1 MTSSGKRNAHA
12 RSRENRMKER
22 ERSLSASLRFGDLV
36 VVDVDDGVARD
47 SMVCRV
53 FLRRREEKRRC
64 ALKLCRI
71 RWSMWINKN
80 AGRRVGERRKMCV
93 FQIRTRTRVYILLS
107 TRYVSRI
114 VTLYALLFYMV
125 RLKHLSSLVV
135 QILRLDIH
143 VFQSLLR
150 VHVRRV
156 RVD

>member
-12 RSRENRMKER
+12 RSRENRMKVR

-36 VVDVDDGVARD
+36 VVDVDDSVARD
-47 SMVCRV
+47 SMVGLRV
-53 FLRRREEKRRC
+53 FASTRREAPLRVKVVSDLLVDVDKQKRG
-64 ALKLCRI
+64 KK
-71 RWSMWINKN
+71 S
-80 AGRRVGERRKMCV
+80 RRDENVRFSNQNTNSRL
-93 FQIRTRTRVYILLS
+93 YS
-107 TRYVSRI
+107 TLYSLYVSRI